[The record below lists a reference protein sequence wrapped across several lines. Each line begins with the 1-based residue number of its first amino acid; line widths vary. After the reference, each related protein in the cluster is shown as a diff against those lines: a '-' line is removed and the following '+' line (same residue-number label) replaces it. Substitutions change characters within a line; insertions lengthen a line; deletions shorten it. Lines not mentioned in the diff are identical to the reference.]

1 MALSPSPHPSPQS
14 KSDVSDVD
22 RSSIA
27 KPGNTRV
34 WWEEGVD
41 CGSLGAKADSR
52 VRLAAAW
59 PWRRS
64 ARAEPSLGCVEVAAR
79 AELGHLREWR
89 NAFADLHKDHR
100 YYELVEDTLA
110 QGFEYRYFVVRD
122 AHGGVLAIQPFLLLD
137 QDLLAGAGPHIGA
150 LAGRLRRLWPRL
162 LRLRTLMIGCAAG
175 EGHLDGGLSGD
186 EQRRRASARLLA
198 EAIVRHARALH
209 APLIVLKEFPARYR
223 SALECFSARGFTRVP
238 SLPMTRLNIDYA
250 SFEDYLQRA
259 LSRKTRRDLRLKFR
273 AAEQAAPIALAVG
286 TDVTPDIDELYPL
299 YLQVYDRSRMHF
311 EKLTKAYFC
320 EIGRRM
326 PDKVRFFVWRQ
337 NGRAIAFSLCMIEGD
352 AIYAEYLGLDYA
364 VALDLHLYHY
374 AVRDVVRW
382 GMAQGCK
389 WFRSSGLNYDPK
401 LHMRH
406 RLDPLDLYVRHT
418 STLVNAVLK
427 RILPLLEP
435 TRRDKTLR
443 KFANFDEI
451 WGRP

>member
-1 MALSPSPHPSPQS
+1 M
-14 KSDVSDVD
+14 
-22 RSSIA
+22 
-27 KPGNTRV
+27 TRPAFAAT
-34 WWEEGVD
+34 E
-41 CGSLGAKADSR
+41 
-52 VRLAAAW
+52 RLARWAAAW

-64 ARAEPSLGCVEVAAR
+64 ARAEPSLPDGRVDVAAR
-79 AELGHLREWR
+79 GELGHLREWR
-89 NAFADLHKDHR
+89 DAFADLRKDHR

-110 QGFEYRYFVVRD
+110 QDFEYRYFVVRD
-122 AHGGVLAIQPFLLLD
+122 AHGGIVAIQPFLLLD
-137 QDLLAGAGPHIGA
+137 QDLLAGAGESIGA
-150 LAGRLRRLWPRL
+150 LAGLVRRPWPRF

-175 EGHLDGGLSGD
+175 EGHLDGGRGGD
-186 EQRRRASARLLA
+186 EPRQRACARLLA
-198 EAIVRHARALH
+198 GTVLRHARALG
-209 APLIVLKEFPARYR
+209 APLIVLKEFPAKYR

-238 SLPMTRLNIDYA
+238 SLPMTRLDIDYP

-273 AAEQAAPIALAVG
+273 AAEQAAPIALEVC
-286 TDVTPDIDELYPL
+286 TDVTPIIDELYPL
-299 YLQVYDRSRMHF
+299 YLQVYGRSRMRF
-311 EKLTKAYFC
+311 ETLTKAYFC

-337 NGRAIAFSLCMIEGD
+337 NGRAVAFSLCMIEGD

-382 GMAQGCK
+382 GMANGCK

-418 STLVNAVLK
+418 SALVNAVLK

-435 TRRDKTLR
+435 TRRDPILR
-443 KFANFDEI
+443 EFANFAEI

>member
-1 MALSPSPHPSPQS
+1 MIRPAF
-14 KSDVSDVD
+14 
-22 RSSIA
+22 A
-27 KPGNTRV
+27 APG
-34 WWEEGVD
+34 
-41 CGSLGAKADSR
+41 
-52 VRLAAAW
+52 RLAQWAAAW

-64 ARAEPSLGCVEVAAR
+64 ARTGSIPPDGRVDVAAR
-79 AELGHLREWR
+79 GEVGQLREWR
-89 NAFADLHKDHR
+89 DAFADLRKDHR

-122 AHGGVLAIQPFLLLD
+122 AHGGVVAIQPFLLLD
-137 QDLLAGAGPHIGA
+137 QDLLAGAGPGVGA
-150 LAGRLRRLWPRL
+150 LAGRVRRAWPGF

-175 EGHLDGGLSGD
+175 EGHLDGGRGGG
-186 EQRRRASARLLA
+186 EPRERTCARLLA
-198 EAIVRHARALH
+198 GTVLRHARALH
-209 APLIVLKEFPARYR
+209 APLIVLKEFPAKYR
-223 SALECFSARGFTRVP
+223 GALECFSARGFTRVP
-238 SLPMTRLNIDYA
+238 SLPMTRLDIDYP

-273 AAEQAAPIALAVG
+273 TAEQAAPIVLEVC
-286 TDVTPDIDELYPL
+286 TDVTPIIDELYPL
-299 YLQVYDRSRMHF
+299 YLQVYGRSRMQF
-311 EKLTKAYFC
+311 EKLTRTYFC
-320 EIGRRM
+320 EIGGRM

-337 NGRAIAFSLCMIEGD
+337 NGRAVAFSLCMLEGD

-374 AVRDVVRW
+374 AVRDVIRW
-382 GMAQGCK
+382 GMAHGCK

-406 RLDPLDLYVRHT
+406 QLDPLDLYVRHT

-435 TRRDKTLR
+435 TRRDPILR
-443 KFANFDEI
+443 KFANFAEI